1 MLSPSTPDLSSFAA
15 LDPYAMGP
23 TAIPLHAPPPRL
35 PEGVVVCGGR
45 HEATEHRSFAIPAF
59 VEDLLTLHLR
69 PPKRLSVKLERWF
82 HVNSVPGDL
91 TLIPRGT
98 PTTWCGAG
106 AAESL
111 LLCLPPT
118 LIRKSVLQD
127 TDYDPPCLEL
137 MPRIG
142 YADPLVHAIG
152 EAILGELQTTGLFG
166 ALYLESLF
174 RTLAIHLLRDHA
186 VFAVAP
192 SSSNGRL
199 SAEALRQVRD
209 YVHEHLTREITLEA
223 LAALVH
229 LSPYHFARKFKEATG
244 LPPYQYVLQCRVEQA
259 KTLLMSGEHA
269 ISAVAQAVGF
279 AGQSHL
285 TRHVKKLFG
294 VTPGDLLPMRKN
306 RQKLRKNGEDDGI
319 AVCYTG
325 DLTKK

>member
-1 MLSPSTPDLSSFAA
+1 MLSPSPPALSSFAE

-45 HEATEHRSFAIPAF
+45 HEATPHRSFAIPAF

-69 PPKRLSVKLERWF
+69 PPKRLSVKLDRWF

-98 PTTWCGAG
+98 PSTWCGEG

-111 LLCLPPT
+111 LLSLPPT
-118 LIRKSVLQD
+118 LTRKTALQD
-127 TDYDPPCLEL
+127 ADYAPACLEFL
-137 MPRIG
+137 PRISH
-142 YADPLVHAIG
+142 ADPLVHAIG
-152 EAILGELQTTGLFG
+152 QAVLGELQSGGLFG
-166 ALYLESLF
+166 PLYLESLF
-174 RTLAIHLLRDHA
+174 RTLAVHLLRNHA

-192 SSSNGRL
+192 PSTHGRL

-209 YVHEHLTREITLEA
+209 YVHEHLTHEITLEA

-229 LSPYHFARKFKEATG
+229 LSPYHFAHKFKAATG

-259 KTLLMSGEHA
+259 KTLLVAGKHS
-269 ISAVAQAVGF
+269 ISAVAHAVGF

-285 TRHVKKLFG
+285 TRHVKRTLG
-294 VTPGDLLPMRKN
+294 VTPGALLPMRKN
-306 RQKLRKNGEDDGI
+306 RQKPRKNEEDNSLP
-319 AVCYTG
+319 VC
-325 DLTKK
+325 